1 MKILRYYW
9 SPERQTHICDMVLT
23 VTRETK
29 TMLVGVDRRN
39 PRYEHRFHKPANPQT
54 GMHIRLVGKRE
65 RFSQYHYEICLEG
78 GAI

>member
-29 TMLVGVDRRN
+29 TMLIARNRSN
-39 PRYEHRFHKPANPQT
+39 PRGGEYRFRKPSQFGN
-54 GMHIRLVGKRE
+54 GMHISTVGKRE
-65 RFSQYHYEICLEG
+65 RFSQYHYEMELE
-78 GAI
+78 

>member
-1 MKILRYYW
+1 MKILRFYW
-9 SPERQTHICDMVLT
+9 DPAREKYMNDQVLT
-23 VTRETK
+23 VKRETK

-39 PRYEHRFHKPANPQT
+39 PRYEYRFRKPANPQT

-65 RFSQYHYEICLEG
+65 RFSQFHYEICLES